1 MNRRFS
7 EEEKRALTDAAV
19 LLREQGLS
27 FKAIGEELGLSHATV
42 HRWINKEAGAKH
54 LEYNRRY
61 FADKYKDN
69 PGPMKQKSRNYY
81 HANKDKVHEA
91 YKRNYEKTKEQRR
104 EYSRRYRAKNA
115 DKMKEYTDAH
125 RGEMAARLA
134 LRRAKKRNATPKW
147 LTKEQRR
154 QIQSLYV
161 QAAQLTDETGVKHE
175 VDHIHP
181 LQHADL
187 CGLHVFWNLRI
198 ITKSENSAKSNSFL
212 PKLGLTA

>member
-7 EEEKRALTDAAV
+7 KEDKQALMEAAA

-27 FKAIGEELGLSHATV
+27 FKAIGKDLGLSHATV

-54 LEYNRRY
+54 IEYNKRY
-61 FADKYKDN
+61 SAKKYKEN
-69 PGPMKQKSRNYY
+69 PEPIKEKGRAYY
-81 HANKDKVHEA
+81 HANKEKAHET
-91 YKRNYEKTKEQRR
+91 YRRNYEKTKEQRR
-104 EYSRRYRAKNA
+104 EYSRRYRAENA

-161 QAAQLTDETGVKHE
+161 QSARLADETGVKHE

-187 CGLHVFWNLRI
+187 CGLHVPWNLRI

-212 PKLGLTA
+212 PELGLTA